1 MSSQQ
6 KDTFNGDNWKA
17 FKNTEVGNLL
27 ARLYGE
33 KRPSEVKVNYP
44 KPKQKENVA
53 SKNKQRWREVNS
65 KEGSRDPRI
74 CLFDRKKAHS
84 VKVPSFTNKGE
95 QKFLSA
101 VEYIPRRVKQTVCQE
116 NVETNKNLKRHFRP
130 AYTPSFSEESEKC
143 RLSTI
148 FSEKGGKA
156 LPNEL
161 LYNPKINK
169 SCRDSVYK
177 GAIQQ
182 HISEDS
188 PNCKSPRGQLI
199 EQIERE
205 ILERR
210 EYQIEMEKLGE
221 GSRTRC
227 NVISEIYSRLQRL
240 KKLDS
245 KRANELLNEIEKVH

>member
-6 KDTFNGDNWKA
+6 KDTFNGDNCKV
-17 FKNTEVGNLL
+17 FKNTEVGILL

-33 KRPSEVKVNYP
+33 KRPSEVKINYP

-65 KEGSRDPRI
+65 NEGSRDPRL
-74 CLFDRKKAHS
+74 CLFDRKKARS
-84 VKVPSFTNKGE
+84 VKVPSFTSKGE
-95 QKFLSA
+95 QKCLSA

-116 NVETNKNLKRHFRP
+116 NVETNKTLKRHFRP

-148 FSEKGGKA
+148 FSERGGKA

-169 SCRDSVYK
+169 SGRDTCK
-177 GAIQQ
+177 GASQQ
-182 HISEDS
+182 HISENS
-188 PNCKSPRGQLI
+188 PNCKSPRRQLI

-221 GSRTRC
+221 GSRKRC